1 MFNLCVFKMKS
12 KLLKYYK
19 HLNNEY
25 IEYKFIKDGGG
36 APIFVEDMSKEEIE
50 GYYDRLV
57 DAYCEF
63 IDVYSVYC
71 DVIIEKS
78 NDEELISQSMMFY
91 YMMNKE
97 YFASRCEE
105 DDVKNV
111 EHILKQLEPHEEI
124 LNYEFFYEKN
134 DEKILCELCGNE
146 GDIPDCILCGRPSD
160 YKEQEKDKKRKINR
174 KKQIYCRNCGEKKC
188 QCGVSLYKN
197 GSFYDGFTGKSILNE
212 VYCEFC
218 DCYISKDNFNEHMK
232 FVHYIDFEHGIE
244 SICIVCSKSLD
255 ECCCTPEDLG
265 NYKLEDESYCECEEE
280 SDSVHDYDSYH
291 SSDFDS
297 NGDFID
303 CVNCRSDPLYEG
315 KNPKCCNCGATF
327 YDCNKVNY
335 NNINNKLYCK
345 YCLKK

>member
-1 MFNLCVFKMKS
+1 MKS
-12 KLLKYYK
+12 KLLKYYI

-50 GYYDRLV
+50 EYYNRLV

-63 IDVYSVYC
+63 IDVYSIYC
-71 DVIIEKS
+71 DVIIAKS

-97 YFASRCEE
+97 YFASKCEE
-105 DDVKNV
+105 DDVKNI

-134 DEKILCELCGNE
+134 DEKIICELCGNE
-146 GDIPDCILCGRPSD
+146 GDVPDCILCGRPAD

-174 KKQIYCRNCGEKKC
+174 KKHIYCKNCGEKQC
-188 QCGVSLYKN
+188 QCSRDLFNN
-197 GSFYDGFTGKSILNE
+197 GHLFDGFTGKPILNE

-218 DCYISKDNFNEHMK
+218 DCYILKDNFNEHMK
-232 FVHYIDFEHGIE
+232 FVHYIDFEYGIE
-244 SICIVCSKSLD
+244 SLCIVCEKQLD

-265 NYKLEDESYCECEEE
+265 NYKFEDDVLCSSEENSLSE
-280 SDSVHDYDSYH
+280 PDYN

-297 NGDFID
+297 DDNFID
-303 CVNCRSDPLYEG
+303 YMIKRSDPCYKG
-315 KNPKCCNCGATF
+315 KHPKCCTCGTTF
-327 YDCNKVNY
+327 YDTNKIEYKNSDSGE
-335 NNINNKLYCK
+335 LCCK
-345 YCLKK
+345 YCIEKYNYKL